1 MAIDFEFRR
10 LQKSDLGLVLEWRQK
25 PHIEKYMLT
34 QFVGDEATQL
44 EWFEGQVNSEDR
56 AYWIICIQG
65 RPIGLINLI
74 DLTYPNKEIADAG
87 FYIGEPEFSNMAG
100 FILPC
105 FYNYV
110 FNDCGFQKI
119 CGHVILGNPIVQ
131 LHQMHGYKV
140 IEEVMV
146 TSATGA
152 EVPCQSIELSG
163 ADWKKNKCFS
173 RYTAKFDQ

>member
-1 MAIDFEFRR
+1 MANDFEFRR

-34 QFVGDEATQL
+34 QFVGDEVTQL
-44 EWFEGQVNSEDR
+44 KWFHNQVKREDR
-56 AYWIICIQG
+56 GYWIILVQG
-65 RPIGLINLI
+65 RSIGLINLI
-74 DLTYPNKEIADAG
+74 DITYPNKEIADAG

-119 CGHVILGNPIVQ
+119 SGHVILGNPIVH
-131 LHQMHGYKV
+131 LHQMHGYKI
-140 IEEVMV
+140 IEEITV
-146 TSATGA
+146 TSTAGA
-152 EVPCQSIELSG
+152 EVPCQSIELTNV
-163 ADWKKNKCFS
+163 DWKNNKRFS
-173 RYTAKFDQ
+173 RHTAKFD